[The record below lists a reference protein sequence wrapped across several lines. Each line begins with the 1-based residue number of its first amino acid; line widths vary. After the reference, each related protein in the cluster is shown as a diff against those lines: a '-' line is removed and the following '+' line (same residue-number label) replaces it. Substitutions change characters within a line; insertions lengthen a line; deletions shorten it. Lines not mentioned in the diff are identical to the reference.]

1 MHIQHLSVRNVQ
13 LQKKCEGLVLDFYNQ
28 NEESKEDVYALV
40 HLAEDLVNDSSNYSY
55 DKDGDDDE
63 IQLVYCI

>member
-1 MHIQHLSVRNVQ
+1 M
-13 LQKKCEGLVLDFYNQ
+13 QKKCEGLVLDFYKQ

>member
-1 MHIQHLSVRNVQ
+1 MQ

-28 NEESKEDVYALV
+28 NEESKADVCALV
-40 HLAEDLVNDSSNYSY
+40 HLHLTEDLVSDSSNYSY

>member
-1 MHIQHLSVRNVQ
+1 MQ

-28 NEESKEDVYALV
+28 NEESKEDVCALV

>member
-1 MHIQHLSVRNVQ
+1 MQ